1 MFLMTQNI
9 KMWPV
14 TAVAVSYATLS
25 LVTKEVAKVV
35 TKEVAKL

>member
-1 MFLMTQNI
+1 MTQNI

-25 LVTKEVAKVV
+25 LVAKEVAKEVAKVV
-35 TKEVAKL
+35 TKL